1 MSPRFRAPRL
11 LLASILTAV
20 GALALAAI
28 PASAFAGG
36 HIFTASFGAA
46 TSTPANPYPLSSPTD
61 TAVDNSTGTS
71 AHDFYVTDPGNF
83 RVEKFDSSG
92 NFILMFGKD
101 VDQTTGANVCT
112 AASGDTCQAGVS
124 GSSPGAFTSPTF
136 VAVDGSSGPSAG
148 DVYVAD
154 TGDNLV
160 SKFDSSGNLI
170 TGWGNSGQLNGSTAT
185 NGPFGSLAGIA
196 VDTSGNL
203 FVLDTNCNFFKF
215 KQDGSFITQF
225 NPGYS
230 VQPLGTAVDAA
241 GNLYFVR
248 GFGGVDQVSPDGV
261 DLGTIDGEFSIG
273 LVADPSNDD
282 LYVDQSSG
290 VINRFN
296 CSASCS
302 SVESFTSPSFNGAQD
317 LGIDASN
324 HYVYVANSGGGDVL
338 VAAGPG
344 KAQVTTGLASDEG
357 QSTATINGHVDPAG
371 GANIT
376 SCQVEF
382 GTSPASLPGGPRY
395 CPFCGQSRGHRLGVA
410 RAATAYDSRL
420 DRAQLRLHRL
430 RDRL

>member
-1 MSPRFRAPRL
+1 MQNRSRL

-124 GSSPGAFTSPTF
+124 GSSPGAFTFPTF

-185 NGPFGSLAGIA
+185 NGPFGFLAGIA

-230 VQPLGTAVDAA
+230 VQPW
-241 GNLYFVR
+241 
-248 GFGGVDQVSPDGV
+248 SM
-261 DLGTIDGEFSIG
+261 
-273 LVADPSNDD
+273 PSM
-282 LYVDQSSG
+282 QRATCTSSG
-290 VINRFN
+290 ALGASIRSRLTASISARSTGNSL
-296 CSASCS
+296 SASS
-302 SVESFTSPSFNGAQD
+302 PIPLTTTSM
-317 LGIDASN
+317 
-324 HYVYVANSGGGDVL
+324 
-338 VAAGPG
+338 
-344 KAQVTTGLASDEG
+344 
-357 QSTATINGHVDPAG
+357 ST
-371 GANIT
+371 
-376 SCQVEF
+376 
-382 GTSPASLPGGPRY
+382 
-395 CPFCGQSRGHRLGVA
+395 
-410 RAATAYDSRL
+410 RAAA
-420 DRAQLRLHRL
+420 
-430 RDRL
+430 